1 MATYTIIGGD
11 QKEYGPV
18 TADEVRQWIA
28 ESRLSEKSFVK
39 AESDAEFRALEKFPE
54 FADAFAPKA
63 PAPGVPPAFAGSAG
77 GSTISEREYELDI
90 GGCISRGWELVKNNM
105 GLLFVGTLVYLLIEG
120 AIGAVA
126 QIPIIGALASIANF
140 VISGPLMGG
149 VFYLFLRA
157 IRGEPAEIGDI
168 FSGFRRAFAHLFL
181 GTLVQSLLILLCL
194 LPFIIML
201 IVKII
206 PLTGHLQHLQPGTP
220 PDHDTIVAL
229 ESVIL
234 STLPVLLV
242 CAIPA
247 TYLAVCWKF
256 TLPLIVDRQIDFWTA
271 MGTSR
276 RMVKKHWWLVFGLVI
291 LISLLNLAGVCLC
304 CVGVLFTFPVGIAA
318 LMFAYETIFSE
329 GQAA

>member
-1 MATYTIIGGD
+1 MYIIIGGD

-18 TADEVRQWIA
+18 TADDIRQWIA
-28 ESRLSEKSFVK
+28 ESRLSEKSLVK
-39 AESDAEFRALEKFPE
+39 AESDAEFRELEKFPE

-63 PAPGVPPAFAGSAG
+63 PAPGVPPVFAGPAG
-77 GSTISEREYELDI
+77 DFTISERDYELDL
-90 GGCISRGWELVKNNM
+90 GGCISRGWELVKNNL

-120 AIGAVA
+120 AIGMVA
-126 QIPIIGALASIANF
+126 QVPLIGALASIANF
-140 VISGPLMGG
+140 IIAGPLMGG

-181 GTLVQSLLILLCL
+181 ATLVQSLLIGLCL
-194 LPFIIML
+194 LPFIVVL

-206 PLTGHLQHLQPGTP
+206 PLAGHLQHLQAGTP
-220 PDHDTIVAL
+220 PDHETIVAL
-229 ESVIL
+229 ESVL
-234 STLPVLLV
+234 LACLPVLLV

-276 RMVKKHWWLVFGLVI
+276 KMVNKHWWLVFGLMI
-291 LISLLNLAGVCLC
+291 LISLLNLAGICLC

-318 LMFAYETIFSE
+318 LMFAYETIFAE
-329 GQAA
+329 GQTA

>member
-18 TADEVRQWIA
+18 TADDVRQWIV
-28 ESRLSEKSFVK
+28 EGRLSETSLVK
-39 AESDAEFRALEKFPE
+39 AESDAEFRTLEKFPE
-54 FADAFAPKA
+54 FAAAFAPKA
-63 PAPGVPPAFAGSAG
+63 PAPDVPPVFASPAG
-77 GSTISEREYELDI
+77 GFVISENDYELDL
-90 GGCISRGWELVKNNM
+90 GGCISRGWELVKSNL
-105 GLLFVGTLVYLLIEG
+105 GLLFVGTLVYVLIEG

-126 QIPIIGALASIANF
+126 QIPLIGAAASIANF
-140 VISGPLMGG
+140 IIAGPMMGG

-168 FSGFRRAFAHLFL
+168 FSGFRRAFAQLFL
-181 GTLVQSLLILLCL
+181 ATLVQGLLIGLCL
-194 LPFIIML
+194 LPFIVVL

-206 PLTGHLQHLQPGTP
+206 PLAPHLQHLQPGTP

-229 ESVIL
+229 ESVML
-234 STLPVLLV
+234 TCLPVLLV

-256 TLPLIVDRQIDFWTA
+256 TLPLIVDRQMDFWTA

-276 RMVKKHWWLVFGLVI
+276 RQVRKHWWLVFGLVI
-291 LISLLNLAGVCLC
+291 LISLLNLLGLCLC

-318 LMFAYETIFSE
+318 LMFAYEIIFAE
-329 GQAA
+329 RQTA